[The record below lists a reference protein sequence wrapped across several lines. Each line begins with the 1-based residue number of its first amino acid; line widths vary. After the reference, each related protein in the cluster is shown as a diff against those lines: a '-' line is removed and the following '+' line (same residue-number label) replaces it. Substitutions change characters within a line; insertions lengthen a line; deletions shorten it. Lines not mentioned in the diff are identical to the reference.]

1 MKPLSL
7 QKSLIS
13 IAISS
18 LLLSASQSYAEVIF
32 NNPDEDFV
40 NYDTDISVHGG
51 ESILIAQ
58 NIDLGDNL
66 LGVSINEYTLDTG
79 FTGSLTVTSSGD
91 FTAGGFST
99 RLNTLANQGISYSID
114 INAQGTTDLGFIDL
128 VFGFFK
134 KLANL
139 LIHFSLPL
147 FLLHMHRG

>member
-40 NYDTDISVHGG
+40 NFDTDISVNGG
-51 ESILIAQ
+51 KSILIAK
-58 NIDLGDNL
+58 NIDFGDNL
-66 LGVSINEYTLDTG
+66 LGVLIDENTLDKG
-79 FTGSLTVTSSGD
+79 FTGSLTVTSGGD

-99 RLNTLANQGISYSID
+99 RLETLANKEISYRID
-114 INAQGTTDLGFIDL
+114 INAQGTTELGFINLVSENQYNTEKQTMDL
-128 VFGFFK
+128 TP
-134 KLANL
+134 
-139 LIHFSLPL
+139 SS
-147 FLLHMHRG
+147 